1 MPLKAKLH
9 CFKAKFHKGSR
20 LQEHTYIIII
30 TTVMINSRS
39 SSSSSSSSSSN
50 SSSSSSS
57 SLRKETSFSD
67 CQVPKGTLAFFSEEE
82 EVTVGISV
90 HFLPGLH

>member
-20 LQEHTYIIII
+20 LQEHTYIISI

-39 SSSSSSSSSSN
+39 SSSSSSSSSR
-50 SSSSSSS
+50 SS

>member
-30 TTVMINSRS
+30 TTVMINSRRRS
-39 SSSSSSSSSSN
+39 SSSSSSSSSR
-50 SSSSSSS
+50 SS

>member
-30 TTVMINSRS
+30 IITVMINSR
-39 SSSSSSSSSSN
+39 
-50 SSSSSSS
+50 SSSSS

>member
-1 MPLKAKLH
+1 MKAKLH

-30 TTVMINSRS
+30 TTVMINSSRRS
-39 SSSSSSSSSSN
+39 SSSSSSSSSR
-50 SSSSSSS
+50 SS